1 MKMRTKPSLFF
12 AILLALFL
20 SGCKTGAQPSATLP
34 AESMKGFEL
43 YSWQDGS
50 QWKFSLFTGTNR
62 EKTLEEIQSAGSVL
76 DGMEALRSTLEAISP
91 GQTITWSAKGTLS
104 FPPEE
109 ILQQVEQICKDQGLT
124 CNIAR

>member
-1 MKMRTKPSLFF
+1 MKPSLFF
-12 AILLALFL
+12 AILLAVFL

-50 QWKFSLFTGTNR
+50 QWKFSLLTGTNR
-62 EKTLEEIQSAGSVL
+62 EKTLDEIQSTGTAL
-76 DGMEALRSTLEAISP
+76 DGVDALRSALEAVSR
-91 GQTITWSAKGTLS
+91 GQTITWSAKEPLL
-104 FPPEE
+104 FPPED
-109 ILQQVEQICKDQGLT
+109 ILQQVEKICRDQGLT